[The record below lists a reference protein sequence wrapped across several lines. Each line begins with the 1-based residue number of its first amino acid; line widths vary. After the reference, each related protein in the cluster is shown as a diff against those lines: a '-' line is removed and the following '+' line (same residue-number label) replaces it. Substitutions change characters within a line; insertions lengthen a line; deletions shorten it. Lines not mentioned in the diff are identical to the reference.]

1 MLTIHTMSFQVKKKG
16 DAGLGVTCVYEQGQE
31 NIEPIFD

>member
-1 MLTIHTMSFQVKKKG
+1 MLTIHTMSFQVKKG